1 MAAAPAPRRRPGA
14 VPMTA
19 LAALAG
25 LAVLIAL
32 ATLAFGRAAP
42 GGLLDQGPAGTITP
56 PLEAQ
61 PLWPQL
67 SGAPSPTATA
77 TATAAG
83 AAQEPQPVPDLT
95 VPGHDITA
103 VDVRAVLARDPKVS
117 PEERQALGSCAGCEV
132 RAPEFRD
139 LTGDGRPELITVV
152 SVPGLVVLHVYAL
165 AEDRLLPVL
174 RVPVQPA
181 FSAETIGPGL
191 WLYEPISAHLQ
202 ASSHY
207 EWDGTKLTLEER
219 RDVGVGVLP
228 PTGQEPGPP
237 DPAAA
242 EPGAVPARPTA
253 LPPKQSV
260 PRPPAASPRALRP
273 SSEPSAPAVIPEP
286 KR

>member
-1 MAAAPAPRRRPGA
+1 MAAIPAPRRRPGA
-14 VPMTA
+14 VPM
-19 LAALAG
+19 AALAG
-25 LAVLIAL
+25 LVVLIAL
-32 ATLAFGRAAP
+32 ATLAFGRATP
-42 GGLLDQGPAGTITP
+42 GGLLDQGPARTVTP
-56 PLEAQ
+56 PPEAQ

-67 SGAPSPTATA
+67 SVSPSPTATA
-77 TATAAG
+77 TAAG
-83 AAQEPQPVPDLT
+83 VSQEPQPVPDLT

-103 VDVRAVLARDPKVS
+103 VDVRAVLARDPKVG

-181 FSAETIGPGL
+181 FSAETIGPDL
-191 WLYEPISAHLQ
+191 WLYEPISAYLQ

-207 EWDGTKLTLEER
+207 EWDGTKLALKER

-253 LPPKQSV
+253 LPPKQSA
-260 PRPPAASPRALRP
+260 PRPPIASPRAVRP
-273 SSEPSAPAVIPEP
+273 SSEPSAPVVIPEP